1 MKNNSAY
8 VVNQSPLWSET
19 QNDVA
24 ATESVILTV
33 ASFSAKWN
41 NSLCMGKKVL
51 LIEGFV
57 R

>member
-1 MKNNSAY
+1 VWFWNEFGGMKNNSAY

-33 ASFSAKWN
+33 ASFSAK
-41 NSLCMGKKVL
+41 
-51 LIEGFV
+51 
-57 R
+57 